1 MKERKLDRYQ
11 KGENIMKGTT
21 DIDSFY
27 CTTGKDKDKGR
38 GTPRGLIRKRL
49 DWFDSKA
56 NNATSRVGKSHG
68 TVKAAA

>member
-1 MKERKLDRYQ
+1 
-11 KGENIMKGTT
+11 MKGTK
-21 DIDSFY
+21 DISQIRSY
-27 CTTGKDKDKGR
+27 CITENQDKDKGR

-56 NNATSRVGKSHG
+56 NNATSRVGKSRG